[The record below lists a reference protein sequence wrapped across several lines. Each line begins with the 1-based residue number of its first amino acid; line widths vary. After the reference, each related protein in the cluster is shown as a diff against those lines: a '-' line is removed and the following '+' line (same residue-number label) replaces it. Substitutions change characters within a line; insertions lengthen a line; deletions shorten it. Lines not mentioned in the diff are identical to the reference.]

1 MCTFFHFYE
10 SNWLG
15 FTWFLQVSYIVAIGI
30 VDKLSGFCHSVRD
43 PIDNKPDVAEF
54 LLSSLQF
61 LSSITGLV
69 EVLSAGQDQDHT
81 HLWKAYEV
89 TDLVG
94 TIEMLYGMLLHQG
107 TPSRSGNSIPP
118 KLPNSTLKVGSEA
131 AKLLHRFVVT
141 CYLPNYLLNGI
152 NTKLNIFSL
161 FFNPLKVS

>member
-1 MCTFFHFYE
+1 M
-10 SNWLG
+10 G
-15 FTWFLQVSYIVAIGI
+15 FIWFLQVSYIVAIGI

-43 PIDNKPDVAEF
+43 PIDNKPEVAEF

-141 CYLPNYLLNGI
+141 YLTIYLI
-152 NTKLNIFSL
+152 VFITKLNIFSL

>member
-1 MCTFFHFYE
+1 M
-10 SNWLG
+10 G
-15 FTWFLQVSYIVAIGI
+15 FIWFLQVSYIVAIGI

-141 CYLPNYLLNGI
+141 LGAVFILRKGVLRLFRTTHPLR
-152 NTKLNIFSL
+152 KDIF
-161 FFNPLKVS
+161 FT

>member
-1 MCTFFHFYE
+1 MNFYE

-15 FTWFLQVSYIVAIGI
+15 FIWFSQVSYIVAIGI

-141 CYLPNYLLNGI
+141 YLTICLI
-152 NTKLNIFSL
+152 VFITKLNIFSL
-161 FFNPLKVS
+161 FYYPLKVS

>member
-1 MCTFFHFYE
+1 MNRIDCGCFF
-10 SNWLG
+10 
-15 FTWFLQVSYIVAIGI
+15 WFLQVSYIVAIGI

-43 PIDNKPDVAEF
+43 PIDNKPDVADF

-141 CYLPNYLLNGI
+141 YLTIYHEIEYYFGI
-152 NTKLNIFSL
+152 
-161 FFNPLKVS
+161 FFAN

>member
-1 MCTFFHFYE
+1 MVHLLSEIFGKKPNNDVLSFKMNFLNR
-10 SNWLG
+10 NWLG
-15 FTWFLQVSYIVAIGI
+15 FICFLQVSYIVAIGI

-141 CYLPNYLLNGI
+141 YLTIYLL
-152 NTKLNIFSL
+152 K
-161 FFNPLKVS
+161 